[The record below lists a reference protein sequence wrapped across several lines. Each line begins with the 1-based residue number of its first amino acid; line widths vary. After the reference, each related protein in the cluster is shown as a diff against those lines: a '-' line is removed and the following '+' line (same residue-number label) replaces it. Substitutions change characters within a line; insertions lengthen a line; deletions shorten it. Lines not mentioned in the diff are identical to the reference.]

1 MECHFG
7 LHLIQNCA
15 NGRFTIVNNVDEAND
30 LSRIASCQPRLQVDP
45 ATPPALHSKLL
56 KFLISTLINRLNTHE
71 IRVARC
77 EFEVKISELGKMY
90 ASGRCR
96 NPYSE

>member
-1 MECHFG
+1 MQTSTTTRSLSKKPCLDG
-7 LHLIQNCA
+7 
-15 NGRFTIVNNVDEAND
+15 VDEAND
-30 LSRIASCQPRLQVDP
+30 LSRIASGRPRLQVDP
-45 ATPPALHSKLL
+45 AIPPALHSKLL

-77 EFEVKISELGKMY
+77 EFEVKISGLGKMY

-96 NPYSE
+96 NLYSE